1 MLLLS
6 PPPGVGL
13 PRGALWC
20 VLGWRAVLIR
30 QGTPLASK
38 QEAWNRKITTKGTSG
53 GFYNLEQAVDWVEL
67 GRLERMQAT

>member
-1 MLLLS
+1 M
-6 PPPGVGL
+6 
-13 PRGALWC
+13 
-20 VLGWRAVLIR
+20 GWRGCPHPSE
-30 QGTPLASK
+30 GTPLDSK